1 MALDLH
7 CVGVSA
13 TTMLRAAAEVTTQR
27 ARAFY
32 MAPVDTD
39 LTQED
44 RTIDLSDRSIG
55 VHVARL
61 LYRVQ
66 LLILKLSDRKP
77 SVPELGKSLAAS
89 FHLRCKSAASRT
101 ADSAGSIR
109 ASTHEIFCYCRIPEM
124 EQLGAQDGYVVKL
137 SSTCPAKLFRPR

>member
-44 RTIDLSDRSIG
+44 RTIDLSDRSMVYTSRGCCI
-55 VHVARL
+55 VF
-61 LYRVQ
+61 
-66 LLILKLSDRKP
+66 
-77 SVPELGKSLAAS
+77 S
-89 FHLRCKSAASRT
+89 FS
-101 ADSAGSIR
+101 
-109 ASTHEIFCYCRIPEM
+109 F
-124 EQLGAQDGYVVKL
+124 
-137 SSTCPAKLFRPR
+137 